1 MIAPNALRTFQFV
14 SASQSQTTSR
24 MPEQYIG
31 PDDVEAEPQR
41 RQSPGPD
48 DVYDP
53 DQRGRYDDYYS
64 PGFADPDGSGSYNGI

>member
-1 MIAPNALRTFQFV
+1 MIPANAMRTFQFV
-14 SASQSQTTSR
+14 SASQQQKCPDAYTS
-24 MPEQYIG
+24 G

-53 DQRGRYDDYYS
+53 DYSDRYSPS

>member
-1 MIAPNALRTFQFV
+1 MIAANALRTFQFV
-14 SASQSQTTSR
+14 SASQNKTPDVYS
-24 MPEQYIG
+24 PG

-53 DQRGRYDDYYS
+53 DQRGRYDDHYS

>member
-1 MIAPNALRTFQFV
+1 MIPANALRTFQFV
-14 SASQSQTTSR
+14 SASQSQNTSK
-24 MPEQYIG
+24 MPDTYTGG

-53 DQRGRYDDYYS
+53 DYRDRYDSY